1 MPRLWSKYTDYRV
14 NGSSCA
20 LHGAMRDILRR
31 NRGVLRYVPRGANR
45 PSLNATN
52 ANSEC
57 END

>member
-1 MPRLWSKYTDYRV
+1 MPRLWSEETDYRV

-31 NRGVLRYVPRGANR
+31 NRGVLRHVPRGANR
-45 PSLNATN
+45 PSLSAAN